1 MSDEET
7 KLLAGQMGHD
17 LNIHLNHY
25 AQQLGILE
33 RTKVAKI
40 VCAFSNGLL
49 SKQDLE
55 IDFNTISIKDEA
67 VVNKNGN

>member
-7 KLLAGQMGHD
+7 NLLTGQMGHD

-40 VCAFSNGLL
+40 DRKS
-49 SKQDLE
+49 
-55 IDFNTISIKDEA
+55 
-67 VVNKNGN
+67 VV